1 MSKASLSISLPQS
14 QQLWLALSGGLDSV
28 VLLDLVI
35 QLCQQERRSLK
46 VLHIHHGLSPNADQ
60 WAEHCKDLCLAYS
73 SMVEIE
79 CQVHKV
85 QLRQKGSIEEQAR
98 LARYQVFEQVLETDD
113 LLLMAHHGDD
123 QAETM
128 LLRLMRGAGSQGLSG
143 MPQQRS
149 LGKGSLYR
157 PLLSYSRQQLEHYA
171 QAQNLKW
178 VEDESNLS
186 LNFDRNYLRHQ
197 IMPVLK
203 QRWSR
208 ATELFCRISQNL
220 SDTAELNRDLAMID
234 LQSVLKTDKGLYAN
248 EVVCCQALE
257 KLKEIRQVNLL
268 RYWFQSQGM
277 PELEHKQWQII
288 FQEVLAARIDG
299 EPCFS
304 WQGYELRRFRQ
315 GLYLLSPSDIP
326 SNHTVLSDQKVRF
339 PQVYDLAEH
348 SAVKAFININIPHGH
363 FSLEKKANLIHS
375 GLVLPDEGWL
385 ELRYRQGGESIVL
398 EKRGRRAVKKLLQ
411 ASDIPPWLRQRLP
424 MLWWVR
430 NNDEAE
436 LIAVA
441 DLWFHKNFIAKTGT
455 MGWQLNFNL

>member
-1 MSKASLSISLPQS
+1 MNKASLSIALPQS

-28 VLLDLVI
+28 VLLDLVVE
-35 QLCQQERRSLK
+35 LCQQERRGLK

-60 WAEHCKDLCLAYS
+60 WAEYCRDLCLAYS
-73 SMVEIE
+73 STVEIE

-98 LARYQVFEQVLETDD
+98 LARYQVFEQSLETDD

-143 MPQQRS
+143 MPKQRS

-157 PLLSYSRQQLEHYA
+157 PLLSYSRQQLEYYA
-171 QAQNLKW
+171 QAQSLKW

-197 IMPVLK
+197 IVPVLK

-208 ATELFCRISQNL
+208 ATELFCRTSQNL

-234 LQSVLKTDKGLYAN
+234 LQSVLKTDKGLYAG

-268 RYWFQSQGM
+268 RYWFQSQGI
-277 PELEHKQWQII
+277 PELEHKQWQVI
-288 FQEVLAARIDG
+288 FQEVLAARIDS

-304 WQGYELRRFRQ
+304 WQGYEVRRFRQ
-315 GLYLLSPSDIP
+315 KLYLLTPNQIP
-326 SNHTVLSDQKVRF
+326 PKDQGGALV
-339 PQVYDLAEH
+339 QVIDLAKN
-348 SAVKAFININIPHGH
+348 AVRDDVVYLPLIMGRLK
-363 FSLEKKANLIHS
+363 LEKKEALVCS
-375 GLVLPDEGWL
+375 GLALPDNGRL
-385 ELRYRQGGESIVL
+385 EVRYRQGGESIVL
-398 EKRGRRAVKKLLQ
+398 ENRGRRAVKKLLQ
-411 ASDIPPWLRQRLP
+411 ESDIPPWLRPSLP
-424 MLWWVR
+424 MLWWVQ
-430 NNDEAE
+430 NDGSAQ
-436 LIAVA
+436 LMAVS
-441 DLWFHKNFIAKTGT
+441 DLWLDKVFLAKKNATG
-455 MGWQLNFNL
+455 WLLSFEL